1 METTMASILIQQ
13 QSISPLK
20 EKQINQQRE
29 RVIESPV
36 TPLKKLKAVSLTPGK
51 SHVNALLGE
60 RAIVGNIQ
68 KSPLGRGS
76 EKTVYDVNFGACGRR
91 YALNVA
97 HPNRTVKN
105 DLDGLYFG
113 VKGVSADSTLGLSRI
128 AVGDLMHLM
137 KQNPTL
143 PVSKQL
149 NQIILPFLQTIKSIH
164 DQGLVHCDIKLE
176 NALYKL
182 DENGNYMVEPSDLGM
197 AQPIGNTRRFC
208 GTYDNIPPE
217 LYDFYGKYQHNK
229 NNPNLTV
236 RLPKIKVNSQQDVW
250 GLGSMIALILTRKHL
265 GTVLNE
271 VYGHK
276 KFQQNL
282 SDIRNHPE
290 TKDLQEGHQKRLAQT
305 VTNLS
310 YNSTYKRPDY
320 NTQDVIA
327 VYCSMTTDPLARQIL
342 LAIKN
347 CFAINP
353 ADRPTVDELI
363 TELSFIAGLTTG
375 ATQVAFGTAWPVS
388 EPTIDPPPKRSASG
402 LPLDCLTDPY
412 SSPSP
417 AKNRRF

>member
-1 METTMASILIQQ
+1 MI
-13 QSISPLK
+13 
-20 EKQINQQRE
+20 
-29 RVIESPV
+29 
-36 TPLKKLKAVSLTPGK
+36 
-51 SHVNALLGE
+51 LGE
-60 RAIVGNIQ
+60 INKKA
-68 KSPLGRGS
+68 LGKGS
-76 EKTVYDVNFGACGRR
+76 EKTVLDVNFEACDRH
-91 YALNVA
+91 YALNIA
-97 HPNRTVKN
+97 HPKRRVKS

-113 VKGVSADSTLGLSRI
+113 VKQVSDDSTLGLSRI
-128 AVGDLMHLM
+128 AVGDLRHLIQ
-137 KQNPTL
+137 QNPTL
-143 PVSKQL
+143 PVSTQL
-149 NQIILPFLQTIKSIH
+149 NQIIIPFLKTIKTIH
-164 DQGLVHCDIKLE
+164 DQDLVHCDIKLE

-197 AQPIGNTRRFC
+197 AQTIDDKRRFC

-229 NNPNLTV
+229 NNPNLTL
-236 RLPKIKVNSQQDVW
+236 RLPKIKANPQQDVW
-250 GLGSMIALILTRKHL
+250 GLGSMIALIITKKHFN
-265 GTVLNE
+265 TVLTE
-271 VYGHK
+271 LYGLK
-276 KFQQNL
+276 KPKQHL
-282 SDIRNHPE
+282 ADILKNPD
-290 TKDLQEGHQKRLAQT
+290 TKDLDPIVQDKL
-305 VTNLS
+305 VIKKTNLS
-310 YNSTYKRPDY
+310 YDSTYKRPDY